1 MDLAAPGG
9 IGSEHT
15 ARQLTHT
22 LRIMLTDQS
31 ANVILHARTETAV
44 LTVDPV
50 SREPIILGRVYPNEF
65 KVHVPSNPELLRILE
80 ANPQIN
86 LHVRLKSD
94 QQLVMTGHVFRPEP
108 IQIVL
113 RNEASRLITPRLS
126 PVVEKVSA
134 SSLPPL
140 LQAVSQVNAQQVS
153 QALQA
158 NHLHVDRN
166 LVSVASSGEFPG
178 HAKLPSELAK
188 SVVQSIRTVGGDKP
202 MLIPDISAAVPRAI
216 APDALPTSVPI
227 RQPIAGELGLKPGEV
242 VQALVASSGGKMALQ
257 LGQYQLPL
265 SAQARLPEG
274 QISMRVI
281 QTKEG
286 LALVPQLSQQP
297 QASQA
302 LSTSGLSAA
311 LAAILTRNTAR
322 PQIQSL
328 FAPQGLEGLLTAV
341 GLTDEAKRLNA
352 NRLQSDQ
359 LNGDLVKSAIQFG
372 ALGNEKALLEGV
384 ALQGGILKPWLRQ
397 ILRLLPQQSE
407 LTSRIA
413 GLVTELESLQIEA
426 LPQSHGRES
435 GLAVL
440 LLLRDQPPVEL
451 LFERKNVTDRDKT
464 KHLWILNLHTSLDSL
479 GEVWLKSSFSGKNI
493 DLTFWAKEEQTA
505 TLAKKSKMDLEEALT
520 EHDLHV
526 KSMQIF
532 ASPRPGFEKL
542 SSEGIPHLDAKA

>member
-94 QQLVMTGHVFRPEP
+94 QQLVMTGQVFRPEP

-113 RNEASRLITPRLS
+113 RNEASKLITPRLS

-202 MLIPDISAAVPRAI
+202 MLIPDISAAVP
-216 APDALPTSVPI
+216 PDAPTVLPP
-227 RQPIAGELGLKPGEV
+227 
-242 VQALVASSGGKMALQ
+242 
-257 LGQYQLPL
+257 
-265 SAQARLPEG
+265 
-274 QISMRVI
+274 
-281 QTKEG
+281 
-286 LALVPQLSQQP
+286 
-297 QASQA
+297 
-302 LSTSGLSAA
+302 
-311 LAAILTRNTAR
+311 
-322 PQIQSL
+322 
-328 FAPQGLEGLLTAV
+328 
-341 GLTDEAKRLNA
+341 
-352 NRLQSDQ
+352 
-359 LNGDLVKSAIQFG
+359 
-372 ALGNEKALLEGV
+372 
-384 ALQGGILKPWLRQ
+384 
-397 ILRLLPQQSE
+397 
-407 LTSRIA
+407 
-413 GLVTELESLQIEA
+413 
-426 LPQSHGRES
+426 
-435 GLAVL
+435 
-440 LLLRDQPPVEL
+440 
-451 LFERKNVTDRDKT
+451 
-464 KHLWILNLHTSLDSL
+464 
-479 GEVWLKSSFSGKNI
+479 
-493 DLTFWAKEEQTA
+493 
-505 TLAKKSKMDLEEALT
+505 
-520 EHDLHV
+520 
-526 KSMQIF
+526 
-532 ASPRPGFEKL
+532 
-542 SSEGIPHLDAKA
+542 

>member
-80 ANPQIN
+80 VNPQIN

-94 QQLVMTGHVFRPEP
+94 QQLVMTGQVFRPEP

-113 RNEASRLITPRLS
+113 RNEASKLITPRLS

-166 LVSVASSGEFPG
+166 LVSLASSGEFPG